1 MRCCEHVLER
11 LWGLL
16 KPPLDTRQQITI
28 YSVAQKIENRTI
40 KNNTL
45 IKGYKLGAH
54 LHNLK
59 NQKISVA
66 VNTGSSRID
75 SGVMIMLQ

>member
-1 MRCCEHVLER
+1 MRRCEHVLER

-28 YSVAQKIENRTI
+28 YSVAQKIENTTI
-40 KNNTL
+40 KNKTL
-45 IKGYKLGAH
+45 ITGYKMGAH

-66 VNTGSSRID
+66 VNTVSSRID

>member
-1 MRCCEHVLER
+1 MRRCEHVLER

-40 KNNTL
+40 KNKTL
-45 IKGYKLGAH
+45 ITGYKMGAH

-66 VNTGSSRID
+66 VNTVSSRTD

>member
-1 MRCCEHVLER
+1 MLER

-28 YSVAQKIENRTI
+28 YSVAQKIENTTI
-40 KNNTL
+40 KNKTL
-45 IKGYKLGAH
+45 ITGYKMGAH

-66 VNTGSSRID
+66 VNTVSSRTD

>member
-1 MRCCEHVLER
+1 MLER

-16 KPPLDTRQQITI
+16 KPPLDTHQQITI
-28 YSVAQKIENRTI
+28 YSVAQKIENTKI
-40 KNNTL
+40 KNKTL
-45 IKGYKLGAH
+45 ITGYKMGAH

-66 VNTGSSRID
+66 VNTVSSRTD